1 MHRRGYLAFAAVMLL
16 VQLGNERAPSRL
28 SSPPN
33 ALARE
38 PGQVLARLVNQGKR
52 LGSSG
57 AGRSGA
63 VVSHP
68 ARSCHIRS
76 SRPLAL
82 RLPRGSAPASG
93 LALLVSEADLASGGL
108 ATRPVFTGV

>member
-68 ARSCHIRS
+68 ARSCHIRELQAA
-76 SRPLAL
+76 RPSATARVRAGLW
-82 RLPRGSAPASG
+82 PRFAR
-93 LALLVSEADLASGGL
+93 ERGG
-108 ATRPVFTGV
+108 PGVGGA